1 VHHGGQR
8 VRPGIPSGQILLWKD
23 IFAVVSNGR
32 LRPEEFELLRQLLV
46 AQAEQF
52 PTGIGCLTI
61 VPKDATPPSDASRR
75 ALNAALG
82 RVEGSMRAIC
92 WLVEGDGFQGA
103 MVQAVVAGL
112 RVAARQWPYATHVC
126 TSLDEA
132 LAWLLLQLPRPGR
145 RASDIAE
152 ARKALLHQRAGGEI
166 KPSVRPSK
174 L

>member
-1 VHHGGQR
+1 MS
-8 VRPGIPSGQILLWKD
+8 PGIPSGQILLWKD

-32 LRPEEFELLRQLLV
+32 LRPEEFELLRRLLV

-52 PTGIGCLTI
+52 PDGIGCLTI
-61 VPKDATPPSDASRR
+61 VPKDATPPSDASRQ

-82 RVEGSMRAIC
+82 KVQGSMRAIC

-112 RVAARQWPYATHVC
+112 RVAARQWPYETHVC

-145 RASDIAE
+145 KPSDIAE
-152 ARKALLHQRAGGEI
+152 ARKELLRQRAGGAI
-166 KPSVRPSK
+166 DARTR
-174 L
+174 